1 MGEFIR
7 KQNSLQGEI
16 YYLLC
21 VKIDLVQM
29 CLSMGQCN
37 LFIIVTIRKRK
48 TVGQRYFALK
58 HFHLLSCN
66 HKRKILEDIP
76 LF

>member
-21 VKIDLVQM
+21 VRVDLLQM
-29 CLSMGQCN
+29 CLLMGQYN
-37 LFIIVTIRKRK
+37 LLIVVTIRRRK

-58 HFHLLSCN
+58 HFPLL
-66 HKRKILEDIP
+66 
-76 LF
+76 